1 MLLQETG
8 CYHINGP
15 KDRIENKALRSK
27 NGVEL
32 PKQLAGFQ
40 GAAPLAGSLG
50 ATPPKEIYILGSPK
64 WENQGQNQVQS
75 IKTEKTRKA
84 EKSVRAVWYIRS
96 SGFRPG
102 GNFSIR
108 AGTSREHQILE
119 IK

>member
-1 MLLQETG
+1 MLSHKRGLRT
-8 CYHINGP
+8 
-15 KDRIENKALRSK
+15 KLRIRRYDKKMGSR
-27 NGVEL
+27 
-32 PKQLAGFQ
+32 
-40 GAAPLAGSLG
+40 GAA
-50 ATPPKEIYILGSPK
+50 PPKEIYILRSPK

-84 EKSVRAVWYIRS
+84 EKSVRAVWYIRL